1 MREGDTEILA
11 KLEQIR
17 SGVAGGSGGIT
28 AVVQDPAPK
37 LGGTLDF
44 NGKGAI
50 YTSKFRIKTD
60 GTFQL
65 YNPDSAKYHTL
76 SLSGNNGSV
85 TIIIS
90 AGEA

>member
-17 SGVAGGSGGIT
+17 SGLAGGTGIT

-44 NGKGAI
+44 NSHGAI
-50 YTSKFRIKTD
+50 YTGKFRIKTD

-90 AGEA
+90 AGEV